1 MIEKYDNGDWE
12 EFELVNGKKQ
22 GKAIYHYSEKNE
34 LSREYEIRNY
44 VDGICQGKAVLYYKN
59 KYRKN
64 SYTNKSIQE
73 NIFYY
78 HYDKND
84 IKREYI
90 DKIVQLN
97 AIICHCAMSDREEFN
112 YINGIPQGKAIYYK
126 EKNYREEFNYVN
138 GVRQGKA
145 LYYKYNGE
153 YEEKEE
159 HTYINGMLQ
168 GKAIHYYKK
177 GNIEEKEVFNYLDNR
192 KHGKTIHYYK
202 KGNVEEK
209 EVFNYINDKKE
220 KVIKKCNTKDIWLDK
235 EIENISK
242 HFHKNGKLRSKITDY
257 KKIRN
262 IKKINPYFDEKYADE
277 IKRVWEIY
285 DINGVIESVTGYSG
299 FDDTDF
305 KSQEIIYNAGK
316 IDCVKTY
323 FKNKIK
329 KDYYENEKLKR
340 TVLRKEI
347 KGEWEDYKT
356 IYYDENGNKKETVY
370 EIEEEEGFFGRI
382 FSGLGASLSE
392 KIKETDVKETLIN
405 INSALEKY
413 KK

>member
-12 EFELVNGKKQ
+12 EFELVNGIKQGKATYHYKNGTKEEYCYLNGKKQ
-22 GKAIYHYSEKNE
+22 GKSILYSKEEREERNYIDGILQGKVTFHKKSSIEETTYINGILQGKSTIWYYKTKEREERNYVNGVLQGISVIWYHKTKE
-34 LSREYEIRNY
+34 REERNY
-44 VDGICQGKAVLYYKN
+44 VDGIVQGRAIHYYSDGIK
-59 KYRKN
+59 KE
-64 SYTNKSIQE
+64 YT
-73 NIFYY
+73 
-78 HYDKND
+78 
-84 IKREYI
+84 
-90 DKIVQLN
+90 
-97 AIICHCAMSDREEFN
+97 
-112 YINGIPQGKAIYYK
+112 YINGIVQGKSTYNLK
-126 EKNYREEFNYVN
+126 EYNNLNKKDYTHSTIKEIAKNN
-138 GVRQGKA
+138 
-145 LYYKYNGE
+145 
-153 YEEKEE
+153 
-159 HTYINGMLQ
+159 
-168 GKAIHYYKK
+168 
-177 GNIEEKEVFNYLDNR
+177 
-192 KHGKTIHYYK
+192 
-202 KGNVEEK
+202 
-209 EVFNYINDKKE
+209 
-220 KVIKKCNTKDIWLDK
+220 

-242 HFHKNGKLRSKITDY
+242 HFHKNGKLKSKITDY
-257 KKIRN
+257 KKIMN

-277 IKRVWEIY
+277 IKRVYEIH

-370 EIEEEEGFFGRI
+370 EIEEEEEFFGRI
-382 FSGLGASLSE
+382 FSRLGASLSE

-405 INSALEKY
+405 INNTLEKY